1 MGYSFDNQ
9 EDRLAVQLLDRF
21 DITQVKEFTADIC
34 CRPERHLVLDM
45 KNLTG
50 LDMAALQ
57 VLWAMRQAYT
67 GLEIIWPRDSQVV
80 ERLELLGFKTN

>member
-9 EDRLAVQLLDRF
+9 EDRLVVQLPDRF
-21 DITQVKEFTADIC
+21 DITRVKEFTADLC
-34 CRPERHLVLDM
+34 CRPERQLVLDM

-57 VLWAMRQAYT
+57 VLWAMRQAST